1 MVDGEASKC
10 NSRQTDSED
19 DEEHGKRC
27 ISDVASRN
35 QTNSRKH
42 ESCIEQRSL
51 SLGLEMLFRN
61 VSVSFRS
68 RENLGRSRSRS
79 HLEQKTEGLG
89 LNVSFYKLV
98 FNDKSSLKLV
108 LINRLSVGL
117 LRTACRSRSLCFSH
131 HRLVKFMY
139 YQPFPLLTYQFDAA
153 DDHAIT

>member
-108 LINRLSVGL
+108 LINKLSVGYSELHAVHAVSVSHTIDSLNSCIINHFRYL
-117 LRTACRSRSLCFSH
+117 LINLMPPTI
-131 HRLVKFMY
+131 M
-139 YQPFPLLTYQFDAA
+139 Q
-153 DDHAIT
+153 